1 MHSCTPAAPKVCPVR
16 DFVELTI
23 GISFLNTD
31 FIEINDLKFSYKEKN
46 IFPKKIMKIIKLK

>member
-23 GISFLNTD
+23 GISSLNTD
-31 FIEINDLKFSYKEKN
+31 FMAFNSIGSPAGVEVPWALR
-46 IFPKKIMKIIKLK
+46 